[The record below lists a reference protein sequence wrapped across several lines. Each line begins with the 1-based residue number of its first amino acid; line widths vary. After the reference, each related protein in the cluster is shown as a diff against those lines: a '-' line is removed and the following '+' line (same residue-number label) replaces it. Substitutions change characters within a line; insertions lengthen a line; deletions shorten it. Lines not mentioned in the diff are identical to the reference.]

1 MSLSLL
7 PWRRWASPR
16 GLRLLAALF
25 LFALNL
31 VISWRL
37 LFVHYLPWFNSI
49 EPYFFALAEHIK
61 AHWPHTG
68 WYQCW
73 YAGMP
78 FEYTY
83 PPLLLHATA
92 AASLLARCSVPH
104 AFHIC
109 VALFYSLGPV
119 TLYLLVLELSRRL
132 DVAIFA
138 GLCYS
143 LWSPSALLV
152 HNIALDIGGVSHARR
167 LYNAVFYGDS
177 PQMAALTLVPLAL
190 LALNWAV
197 RRPGVWSIVV
207 AAVALMSV
215 PLTNIPAALGLA
227 MALIAWILAADK
239 GSARCLLALAS
250 SAALGYLLICRWMP
264 PSDLLLTFESIRT
277 REAPLAAGLLLWY
290 AALAVA
296 ALVARWGMK
305 RLRLTFAARFA
316 LLFCLIVGV
325 IALSGPWFGVHL
337 LEQSDRFHMI
347 LEMAVAILAGL
358 ALGWLVALSR
368 ITKVAVIAAVVV
380 LSAWQ
385 FRNYRHFARQII
397 YDADITS
404 RSEYKVARW
413 MDRNAGGARVLVP
426 GSIRFFLN
434 SLTSTPQMT
443 GCCEQNALS
452 GAEDN
457 AYYQYGADVGTT
469 PQRSAEMN
477 IAWMKALGVGY
488 VATNDANSTEVYHD
502 VRHPYKFDGLLPL
515 RWPAGT
521 GRSRPQCEPSKAG
534 GPLRCAGGPL
544 TDAGDFIY
552 EVPLPSHSL
561 AHAVY
566 ADELVSRA
574 PANGLDVQ
582 PLSRY
587 VQALDDPARPA
598 LTSVWANTTELD
610 VKGAIVANQLISVQV
625 SYHPGWRVTA
635 NGRDAKIVR
644 DGLGFMAIDPGCSG
658 PCVVRLT
665 FTGGSE
671 WTATGIVS
679 VCAWAS
685 VLIALTWNLRSRR
698 RASIEER
705 RRAA

>member
-1 MSLSLL
+1 VLAVLL
-7 PWRRWASPR
+7 
-16 GLRLLAALF
+16 

-31 VISWRL
+31 AISWRL

-61 AHWPHTG
+61 AQWPHTG
-68 WYQCW
+68 WYPCW

-92 AASLLARCSVPH
+92 AASFLARCSLPH

-119 TLYLLVLELSRRL
+119 TLYLLVLQLSRKL
-132 DVAIFA
+132 DAAIFA

-152 HNIALDIGGVSHARR
+152 HNIALDIGGVWHARR

-190 LALNWAV
+190 LALQRAV
-197 RRPGVWSIVV
+197 RHPGAWSIMV
-207 AAVALMSV
+207 AAVALMAV
-215 PLTNIPAALGLA
+215 PLTNIPATIGLA
-227 MALIAWILAADK
+227 MALVAWVLALDK
-239 GSARCLLALAS
+239 GTGRCLLLLAGSAL
-250 SAALGYLLICRWMP
+250 LGYLLICRWML
-264 PSDLLLTFESIRT
+264 PSDLLLTFENIRT
-277 REAPLAAGLLLWY
+277 REAPLAAGLPLWY

-296 ALVARWGMK
+296 AVVARWGMN
-305 RLRLTFAARFA
+305 RLGLTFAARFA
-316 LLFCLIVGV
+316 LLFCLITGV

-337 LEQSDRFHMI
+337 LEQSDRFHI
-347 LEMAVAILAGL
+347 VLEMAVAILAGI
-358 ALGWLVALSR
+358 ALGWLAALNRISR
-368 ITKVAVIAAVVV
+368 IAVIALVVV

-434 SLTSTPQMT
+434 SVTGTPQMT

-452 GAEDN
+452 GAEDH
-457 AYYQYGADVGTT
+457 AYYQYGTDEGVT

-477 IAWMKALGVGY
+477 IAWMKALGVAY

-515 RWPAGT
+515 RW
-521 GRSRPQCEPSKAG
+521 R
-534 GPLRCAGGPL
+534 
-544 TDAGDFIY
+544 DAGDFIH
-552 EVPLPSHSL
+552 EVPMPSHSL
-561 AHAVY
+561 AHVVY
-566 ADELVSRA
+566 ADELVVRA
-574 PANGLDVQ
+574 PVNGLDVQ

-587 VQALDDPARPA
+587 VQALEDPARPV
-598 LTSVWANTTELD
+598 LTGAWVNTTELD
-610 VKGAIVANQLISVQV
+610 VKGPLAPRQLISVQV
-625 SYHPGWRVTA
+625 SYHSGWRATA
-635 NGRDAKIVR
+635 NGRDAKITR

-658 PCVVRLT
+658 PCVVRLA

-671 WTATGIVS
+671 WTATGVIS
-679 VCAWAS
+679 VCTWAA
-685 VLIALTWNLRSRR
+685 VAIALAWNLASRR
-698 RASIEER
+698 RASTAER